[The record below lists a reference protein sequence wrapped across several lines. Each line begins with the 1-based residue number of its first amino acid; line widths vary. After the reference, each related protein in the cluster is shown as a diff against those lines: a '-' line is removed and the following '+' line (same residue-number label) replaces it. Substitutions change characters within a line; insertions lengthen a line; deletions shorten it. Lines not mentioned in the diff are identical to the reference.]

1 MANSNLGVFM
11 FANYRFFIFN
21 SYVPNCSFCGG
32 SNTIDNGDGF
42 YCRDCNVVF
51 ENF

>member
-1 MANSNLGVFM
+1 M
-11 FANYRFFIFN
+11 FKKYKFFVIN
-21 SYVPNCSFCGG
+21 KLVPNCGFCGG

-42 YCRDCNVVF
+42 YCCDYNAVF